1 MKVEVQGTAIAI
13 GFEST
18 NQLVHWCVIAS
29 ILIQLKSKRKIFQ
42 LLSRPLL
49 CTLVFRK
56 YVYYSMK

>member
-49 CTLVFRK
+49 YTLVFRK
-56 YVYYSMK
+56 